1 MVPAAEWA
9 FWMDDARMNQA
20 PEGMRGAFQ
29 GVRRV
34 FGPVAK
40 DVKQFE
46 ADKEI
51 VPGVTTVAAPG
62 HTPGHTTF
70 MISSGSGKLMV
81 MSDTTNHPA
90 LFVRNPDWSAI
101 FDMDADQARAT
112 RRRML
117 DMAAAE
123 RTQVAFYHAPF
134 PATGFI
140 AKEGNGFRLVP
151 VQWNPAI

>member
-1 MVPAAEWA
+1 
-9 FWMDDARMNQA
+9 
-20 PEGMRGAFQ
+20 
-29 GVRRV
+29 
-34 FGPVAK
+34 
-40 DVKQFE
+40 
-46 ADKEI
+46 
-51 VPGVTTVAAPG
+51 
-62 HTPGHTTF
+62 
-70 MISSGSGKLMV
+70 MISSGNGKLMV
-81 MSDTTNHPA
+81 MSDTRTTRP